1 MPFITE
7 ELWETLG
14 AGQSQPLIVSR
25 WPEIDARLIDDE
37 AAAEMNWVIRLVGE
51 IRAVRSEMNV
61 PPGARIPLLVQGA
74 GMRTKARLE
83 AHRDV
88 ILTLARLAS
97 IEHTTSIPKGSA
109 QTVIEESTLILPL
122 ADVIDI
128 AQERERLTR
137 EIAKLAGEIEKIDR
151 KLSNEQFTAKAP
163 PEVVEEQR
171 ERKAEAE
178 QAHAKLAEALK
189 RVAAA

>member
-1 MPFITE
+1 MRDHLTRIATVIASGLLVAVVAVPADAAVVVASIDQGIVFGDPV
-7 ELWETLG
+7 L
-14 AGQSQPLIVSR
+14 AGKIAPGGFDFVNN
-25 WPEIDARLIDDE
+25 D
-37 AAAEMNWVIRLVGE
+37 
-51 IRAVRSEMNV
+51 NV
-61 PPGARIPLLVQGA
+61 PESESATDHGNVIAKILA
-74 GMRTKARLE
+74 TKNDA
-83 AHRDV
+83 
-88 ILTLARLAS
+88 
-97 IEHTTSIPKGSA
+97 
-109 QTVIEESTLILPL
+109 TLILPL

-128 AQERERLTR
+128 AQERERLKR
-137 EIAKLAGEIEKIDR
+137 EIAKLAGEIEKIER